1 MKENWTYKKLGEVC
15 DEAQTYKWG
24 DKEKKYIDLT
34 SVDRE
39 THCIT
44 ETIVVNKENAPSR
57 AKQLVKIGD
66 VLFGTTRPTMKRVCV
81 IDDLFDEQVCST
93 GFCLLRPTQSV
104 LPRWIY
110 YNLLSD
116 SFYSYIEPLQNGVA
130 YPAVSNKD
138 VRNYQIPIPPIEV
151 QSRIVSELDLLQ
163 SIIDK
168 QQAQLKELDNLGQ
181 AVFYDMFSQPKEKG
195 YAIVMLG
202 QIATLKAGYSPS
214 EEDLFDIGSYPY
226 FKVGDMNTEGN
237 QKYLSITKSYANP
250 PKKVFPKDSIVFPKN
265 GAAIGTNKKRI
276 LAQDSIV
283 DLNTAILI
291 CDKKQVAINYIYSWL
306 LTIDFKDYT
315 RRGAVPTLDAK
326 DLMNTQLPLPPLN
339 IQQDFS
345 EKIETIE
352 KQKETIRK
360 STVET
365 QKLFDYTM
373 DKYFG

>member
-138 VRNYQIPIPPIEV
+138 VRNYQIPIPPIEA

-168 QQAQLKELDNLGQ
+168 QQVQLKELDNLAQ
-181 AVFYDMFSQPKEKG
+181 AVFYDMFGDPMENEKG
-195 YAIVMLG
+195 WSVKKLNEICLELFAGGDVPKDCYSQEKTTDFQTPIISNGIGERAIYG
-202 QIATLKAGYSPS
+202 YTNKARVFDESITISGRGTIGYC
-214 EEDLFDIGSYPY
+214 EVRTEPY
-226 FKVGDMNTEGN
+226 FPVVRLIVGV
-237 QKYLSITKSYANP
+237 P
-250 PKKVFPKDSIVFPKN
+250 
-265 GAAIGTNKKRI
+265 NKKMVLPTFLKYVI
-276 LAQDSIV
+276 DAHH
-283 DLNTAILI
+283 LNGVG
-291 CDKKQVAINYIYSWL
+291 VAIPQ
-306 LTIDFKDYT
+306 LTIPMVKDI
-315 RRGAVPTLDAK
+315 
-326 DLMNTQLPLPPLN
+326 NIILPPLP
-339 IQQDFS
+339 IQQSFND
-345 EKIETIE
+345 KIKSIE
-352 KQKETIRK
+352 KLKTAISK
-360 STVET
+360 SIMET
-365 QKLFDYTM
+365 QKLYDYTT